1 MSTPEEHID
10 QKIRAVFQ
18 KSGLETPSAEFTSE
32 VMQKIGEL
40 DPEIES
46 SAESTSRNWIWGIAI
61 AAMAFIGLAIAY
73 YFNVNILPE
82 GFKDMVT
89 PIFGGLIGSFKGIF
103 NGISVSST
111 TVVIILGFLV
121 LLGIE
126 RLLNKFNITRNFYL
140 SF

>member
-18 KSGLETPSAEFTSE
+18 KSGLETPSQEFTSN

-40 DPEIES
+40 DPE
-46 SAESTSRNWIWGIAI
+46 AESTEPSSARSWILGIA
-61 AAMAFIGLAIAY
+61 AAALVFIGLAIAY

-82 GFKDMVT
+82 GFKNLLA
-89 PIFGGLIGSFKGIF
+89 PIFSGLVSSFEGIF
-103 NGISVSST
+103 QGIRISST
-111 TVVIILGFLV
+111 TVVIILGFVV

-126 RLLNKFNITRNFYL
+126 RLLNKLKITRNFYL